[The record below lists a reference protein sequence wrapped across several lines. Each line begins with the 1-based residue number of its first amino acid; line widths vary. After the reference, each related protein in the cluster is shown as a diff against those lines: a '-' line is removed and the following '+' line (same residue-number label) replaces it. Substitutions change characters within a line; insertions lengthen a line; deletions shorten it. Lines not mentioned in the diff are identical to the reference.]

1 MQPPWPCHQSVL
13 SPSSVHSI
21 ESLSV
26 VTFRF
31 SVYPSSVLSNRS
43 LFFNCS
49 CCRRRCPVAVFFFCN
64 CWTRIINCQAYLTN
78 TKGMMTNPAR
88 ITNTKPGNVR
98 LRVVWY
104 TLLKIAAPTSGIIAV
119 TTPYTENREPKGR
132 KIHTMTS
139 ALSYLCSNETSL
151 KQTARPVSCCF
162 SVIFFDAILGG

>member
-49 CCRRRCPVAVFFFCN
+49 CCRRRCLVAVFFFVIAEPESSTAMLT
-64 CWTRIINCQAYLTN
+64 WQIQKEWWPTRRGLRTLSP
-78 TKGMMTNPAR
+78 GMSAS
-88 ITNTKPGNVR
+88 GS
-98 LRVVWY
+98 
-104 TLLKIAAPTSGIIAV
+104 SGIHCWRLQRPQAAFIAV

-139 ALSYLCSNETSL
+139 ALSNLCSNETSL
-151 KQTARPVSCCF
+151 KQTARPVSCCY
-162 SVIFFDAILGG
+162 SVIFFDAI